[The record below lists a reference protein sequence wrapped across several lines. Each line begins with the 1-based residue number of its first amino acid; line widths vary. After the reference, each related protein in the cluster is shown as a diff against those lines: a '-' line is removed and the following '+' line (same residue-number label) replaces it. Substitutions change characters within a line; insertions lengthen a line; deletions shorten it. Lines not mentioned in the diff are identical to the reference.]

1 MSAAEDTPLRLLICA
16 MGGEGGG
23 VLMNWIVAAARA
35 QGFTVQATSVP
46 GVAQRTGSTSYYI
59 EIAPPESRAVMS
71 LVPMAG
77 RVDVVVASELSE
89 AGRAME
95 AGFVSPRLTTLI
107 ASTNRVLTTAEK
119 AALGEGRFDSAR
131 LTEAAQAMA
140 RTAHLHDL
148 AAIAEREGT
157 FISATLFG
165 ALAASGALP
174 LSREACEAV
183 LGDGRA
189 AEANRRGFAAG
200 WSAVA
205 GEDKA
210 GETARASE
218 PSAPVVAEPPAGTA
232 DWPEPLREV
241 AALGHARLVEYQDAA
256 YAALYLER
264 VGRLAAAAA
273 GGDHRHL
280 NAVTEAARRLAL
292 WMAYE
297 DIPRVAQ
304 LKTRPER
311 FARIREE
318 ARMGRG
324 DILHV
329 TEYLRPR
336 AEELADML
344 PAALGRRIMAR
355 VERGRGL
362 PFLGRGVRLRS
373 SGVLGFWLL
382 RSLAAMRRLRRRS
395 LRFARET
402 SAIEEWLDAMHA
414 TLPAAPGLAEAL
426 AALPRL
432 RKGYSDT
439 LERGCRAY
447 ERIFTE
453 VVRPAL
459 AYADPEAHAARL
471 RGAIAAALADEEH
484 RALDAFL
491 AGECEARAAPPK
503 LRAETVHVQ

>member
-131 LTEAAQAMA
+131 LIEAAQAMA

-157 FISATLFG
+157 FISAALFG
-165 ALAASGALP
+165 ALAASGVLP
-174 LSREACEAV
+174 WSREACESV
-183 LGDGRA
+183 LGEGRA
-189 AEANRRGFAAG
+189 AQANRRGFAAG
-200 WSAVA
+200 WAAVA

-210 GETARASE
+210 GETAPA
-218 PSAPVVAEPPAGTA
+218 SAPVVAEPPAGTA

-256 YAALYLER
+256 YATLYLER

-311 FARIREE
+311 FARIRQE
-318 ARMGRG
+318 ARMGWG

-382 RSLAAMRRLRRRS
+382 RSLAAMRRMRRRS

-439 LERGCRAY
+439 LARGCRAY

-459 AYADPEAHAARL
+459 ASVDPEAHAARL

-491 AGECEARAAPPK
+491 AGDGEARAAPPK
-503 LRAETVHVQ
+503 LGTEAVNV